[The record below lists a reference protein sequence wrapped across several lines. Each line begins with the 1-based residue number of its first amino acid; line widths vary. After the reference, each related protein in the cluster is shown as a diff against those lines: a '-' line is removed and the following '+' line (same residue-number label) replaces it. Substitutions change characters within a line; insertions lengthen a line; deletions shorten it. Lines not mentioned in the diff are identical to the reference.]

1 MKKNVVSVFLLL
13 LIANQALA
21 MSPVN
26 TVVIRDAQEYG
37 RRLAFEN
44 YSLFMTPWT
53 AFEEKAQRLSEF
65 AEQAQIFTPYILVAA
80 NAREKTLS
88 SQPILLENSE
98 KTLAQYDGYLV
109 FSVTIHSR
117 PPSALAKLNAKLVQD
132 NQTLPAYYISPPTH
146 TQRNVNGKLLTSAQF
161 YLYFVDKT
169 ILRNRPVLL
178 LLTDA
183 TKHNR
188 SFFFDLEKV
197 L

>member
-1 MKKNVVSVFLLL
+1 MKKIVVCVFLLL
-13 LIANQALA
+13 LIASQTLA

-26 TVVIRDAQEYG
+26 TFIIRDAQEYG

-44 YSLFMTPWT
+44 YSSFMTPWT

-65 AEQAQIFTPYILVAA
+65 TEQAQIFTPYILVAA
-80 NAREKTLS
+80 NAREKALS
-88 SQPILLENSE
+88 NQPILLENSE
-98 KTLAQYDGYLV
+98 KALAQYNGYLV
-109 FSVTIHSR
+109 FSITIHSQD
-117 PPSALAKLNAKLVQD
+117 PSAPVKLNAKLVQD
-132 NQTLPAYYISPPTH
+132 KQTLTAYYISPPTYS
-146 TQRNVNGKLLTSAQF
+146 QYNVNGKILASAQF

-169 ILRNRPVLL
+169 LLRNRPVLL
-178 LLTDA
+178 LLTDD